1 MKKETIKTKIATF
14 AGGCFWCMEAAFEEL
29 PGVIEADSGYA
40 GGKEKNPTYAKV
52 CTGKTGHHETIQI
65 HYDPQ
70 KISYQELLDFF
81 WKQIDPTD
89 DTGQFAD
96 KGSEYTTAI
105 FYRTAEEK
113 KLAEQSKKE
122 LEKSGKF
129 QKPIV
134 TKILP
139 FKNFYKAE
147 EEHQGF
153 YKKNKLRYKIYE
165 MGSGRKQFKKK
176 VWG

>member
-1 MKKETIKTKIATF
+1 MARKETKIATF
-14 AGGCFWCMEAAFEEL
+14 AGGCFWCMEAAFEQL
-29 PGVIEADSGYA
+29 QGVIEADSGYA

-52 CTGKTGHHETIQI
+52 CSGTTGHHETIQI
-65 HYDPQ
+65 YYDPE
-70 KISYQELLDFF
+70 KISYKGLLDFF

-89 DTGQFAD
+89 DSGQFVD

-105 FYRTAEEK
+105 FYRTEMEK
-113 KLAEQSKKE
+113 RLAEQSKKN
-122 LEKSGKF
+122 LEKSGRFK
-129 QKPIV
+129 KPIV
-134 TKILP
+134 TKILS

-153 YKKNKLRYKIYE
+153 YKKSKLRYKLYE
-165 MGSGRKQFKKK
+165 IGSGRKQFKKK